1 MNKLTIT
8 GNLTKDPELR
18 TTQTGK
24 DVCTF
29 TVAVNRKKKIQGQ
42 PDADYFRV
50 TAWEERGK
58 ICHQYLAKGKK
69 VAVVGPVSVST
80 HQGNDGKTYANL
92 EVIAEEVEF
101 LSPKGESVDK
111 ESGYTRVDN
120 VDGLPY

>member
-58 ICHQYLAKGKK
+58 ICYQYLAKGKK
-69 VAVVGPVSVST
+69 VAVVGPVSVSV

-111 ESGYTRVDN
+111 ESGYVKVDN

>member
-8 GNLTKDPELR
+8 GNLTRDPELR

-42 PDADYFRV
+42 PDVDYFRV

-58 ICHQYLAKGKK
+58 ICHQYLTKGKK